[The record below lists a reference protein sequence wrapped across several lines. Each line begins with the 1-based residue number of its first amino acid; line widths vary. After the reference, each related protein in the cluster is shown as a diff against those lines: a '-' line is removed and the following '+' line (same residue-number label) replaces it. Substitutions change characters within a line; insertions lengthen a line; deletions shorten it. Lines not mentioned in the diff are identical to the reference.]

1 MEGLYLGGGVFALGF
16 IHRLRELITRVH
28 QGVIVTF
35 LWFPLLF
42 GPVGDGGVPPILF
55 VRGGAPSNPP
65 ACFLISNNSQFSL
78 VRGTAGGKGLL
89 FLPPVPVEGPLSYL

>member
-42 GPVGDGGVPPILF
+42 GPVGDGGGPS
-55 VRGGAPSNPP
+55 GAPP
-65 ACFLISNNSQFSL
+65 
-78 VRGTAGGKGLL
+78 
-89 FLPPVPVEGPLSYL
+89 

>member
-42 GPVGDGGVPPILF
+42 GPVGDGGGVPRALPLF
-55 VRGGAPSNPP
+55 NPP
-65 ACFLISNNSQFSL
+65 SCFLFSDNSQL
-78 VRGTAGGKGLL
+78 I
-89 FLPPVPVEGPLSYL
+89 